1 METFLM
7 KKLTVTALK
16 KSLNE
21 KNKKELIFEI
31 AELYK
36 RFPSVKEYYQAQGG
50 NAEAVLEKYKDTIKK
65 EFLDGYT
72 RGFPKARL
80 GVARKAVLDFKK
92 ISQEPK
98 LLADIMF
105 CFVEEISS
113 FNTGFSVD
121 GESYYTS
128 PESMFE
134 DVLKLLEKN
143 ELLPFFKN
151 RANKIVENATD
162 GWGHSDSLYETYS
175 EFYHNS

>member
-1 METFLM
+1 M
-7 KKLTVTALK
+7 KKLTVTTLK
-16 KSLNE
+16 KSLSV
-21 KNKKELIFEI
+21 KNKQDLILEI

-36 RFPSVKEYYQAQGG
+36 KFPSVKEYYQAQSG
-50 NAEAVLEKYKDTIKK
+50 NPEAVLEKYKDIIKK

-80 GVARKAVLDFKK
+80 GVARKAVQDFKK

-98 LLADIMF
+98 LLAEIMF

-113 FNTGFSVD
+113 FNTDFGVD

-134 DVLKLLEKN
+134 DVLKLLEEN
-143 ELLPFFKN
+143 DLLSCFKN
-151 RANKIVENATD
+151 RANHIFENATD
-162 GWGHSDSLYETYS
+162 GWGHSDSLYETYNQ
-175 EFYHNS
+175 FYA